1 MSEGDLLAALRGAG
15 LDDVHLDTTTRA
27 AYSSDASLYRVV
39 PRAVV
44 RPRET
49 DELGAVLEVAR
60 SLGMPLTMRG
70 AGTSVAGNAVG
81 EGIVVDTSRHLG
93 RVLDVDPG
101 SRLARVQP
109 GVVQAVLQRAA
120 APYGLRFGPDPSTH
134 TRCTI
139 GGMIGNDACG
149 SRSLGYGRTADN
161 VESLELL
168 TGTGERLS
176 TTRGADPV
184 GADGLIASL
193 RDLVAGSLGPLRT
206 ELGRFDRQISGYALH
221 HLLPEHGF
229 DLTRMLVGSEGTL
242 GIVTEATVRL
252 VAEPAHRI
260 MVVLGFPDFPTAGD
274 ATLAVL
280 EHEPVAC
287 EGLDARIVSVVRERR
302 GPGSVPDLPS
312 GDAWLF
318 VELAGDDRAEV
329 IRRAEALASGI
340 DCVGSRIV
348 AEQAEAAVLWKI
360 REDGAGLSGRSPTG
374 RPAWP
379 GWEDAAVP
387 PAELGA
393 YLRGFDALLGEH
405 GLSAMPFGHF
415 GDGCLHVRVD
425 VELGDDE
432 GPRRLRSFISDA
444 ADLVASHGGS
454 LSGEHGDGRARSEF
468 LDRMYSPGMLDL
480 FGAVKGLFDPTDVLN
495 PGVIVAPR
503 PVDVDLRRPAART
516 PRRSLA
522 FAYPEDA
529 GDLVEAV
536 HRCTGVGKCR
546 SVAQGPGVVMC
557 PSYAATGEEIHSTRG
572 RARVLQEMLRGD
584 RPGSVVREGWK
595 DPAVTEALDLCLSC
609 KGCASDCPTGID
621 MATYKSEVLHQR
633 YRRRL
638 RPRSH
643 YTLGRL
649 PMWSRLAMLWPAL
662 ANAVMAIP
670 GLRRLA
676 LWLAGVDPRRSI
688 PRFARTGA
696 RRLVGQGTPGTGRP
710 VVVFLDSFTQSFAPE
725 VAVDVVE
732 VLRAAGYEPEL
743 TGEDVCCGLTW
754 ISTGQLDAARGRLDR
769 SVAALE
775 PYVRAGVPIV
785 GIEPSCTAALRHD
798 AVELLDTEAARVV
811 AAGVRTLA
819 ELLREDPDWAPPDLS
834 GVEIVA
840 QPHCHHHA
848 VMGWAADLA
857 LLEQAGASVRR
868 LGGCCGLAGNFGV
881 ERGHYEVSVAVAEQ
895 QLLPALDELPDA
907 VFLADGFSCRTQAA
921 DLRDRSGVH
930 LATLLA
936 WGAGTR

>member
-1 MSEGDLLAALRGAG
+1 MSEGDLLVALRRAG
-15 LDDVHLDTTTRA
+15 LDDVHLDTATRA

-49 DELGAVLEVAR
+49 DELRAVLDVAR
-60 SLGMPLTMRG
+60 STGVPLTMRG

-93 RVLDVDPG
+93 RVLDIDPEA
-101 SRLARVQP
+101 RLARVQP

-120 APYGLRFGPDPSTH
+120 APHGLRFGPDPSTH

-161 VESLELL
+161 VETLELITGQGHLLRTGRSLEPS
-168 TGTGERLS
+168 GPD
-176 TTRGADPV
+176 A
-184 GADGLIASL
+184 LIASL
-193 RDLVAGSLGPLRT
+193 RDLVAGSLSPLRT

-260 MVVLGFPDFPTAGD
+260 MVALGFSDFPTAGD

-280 EHEPVAC
+280 EHGPVAC
-287 EGLDARIVSVVRERR
+287 EGLDSRIVSVVRERR
-302 GPGSVPDLPS
+302 GPGAVPELPP

-329 IRRAEALASGI
+329 LRRAETLAADI
-340 DCVGSRIV
+340 DCVGSRV
-348 AEQAEAAVLWKI
+348 VVDQAEAVVLWKI
-360 REDGAGLSGRSPTG
+360 REDGAGLSGRAPSG

-425 VELGDDE
+425 VELGDDQ
-432 GPRRLRSFISDA
+432 GPRRLRAFISDA
-444 ADLVASHGGS
+444 ADLVARHGGS
-454 LSGEHGDGRARSEF
+454 LSGEHGDGRARGEF
-468 LDRMYSPGMLDL
+468 LDRMYSPRVLEL
-480 FGAVKGLFDPTDVLN
+480 FGAIKALFDPEDLLN

-503 PVDVDLRRPAART
+503 PMDADLRRPSARV
-516 PRRSLA
+516 PRRTLA

-546 SVAQGPGVVMC
+546 SVAQGTGVVMC

-572 RARVLQEMLRGD
+572 RARVLQEMLNG
-584 RPGSVVREGWK
+584 GLVREGWK

-621 MATYKSEVLHQR
+621 MATYKSEVTYQR
-633 YRRRL
+633 YRGRL

-643 YTLGRL
+643 YTLGWL
-649 PMWSRLAMLWPAL
+649 PRWSRLAALWPAL
-662 ANAVMAIP
+662 ANVAMAIP
-670 GLRRLA
+670 GLRRVA

-688 PRFARTGA
+688 PKFAPATART
-696 RRLVGQGTPGTGRP
+696 LVGRAEGGEGRP

-732 VLRAAGYEPEL
+732 VLRSAGYAPEL
-743 TGEDVCCGLTW
+743 TGEEVCCGLTW
-754 ISTGQLDAARGRLDR
+754 ISTGQLDAARRRLDR

-798 AVELLDTEAARVV
+798 AVDLLDTDAARSV

-819 ELLREDPDWAPPDLS
+819 ELLGDDPDWSPPDLS
-834 GVEIVA
+834 GVEVVA

-848 VMGWAADLA
+848 IMGWGPDRA
-857 LLEQAGASVRR
+857 LLERAGATIRQ

-895 QLLPALDELPDA
+895 QLLPALDERPDA
-907 VFLADGFSCRTQAA
+907 VYLADGFSCRTQAA
-921 DLRDRSGVH
+921 DLRERSGVH

-936 WGAGTR
+936 RGAGSR